1 MLKIDY
7 KKLLNELEILFP
19 NAGCE
24 LIYHNIY
31 ELTVAVMISAQ
42 TTDKKVNT
50 VTPKLFCKYP
60 DVYSLSKANVIE
72 VEQIIK
78 SIGLAKTK
86 ASNMIKFANIVVNE
100 FNGRIPS
107 SLEELTTLPGI
118 GRKTA
123 NVVLSE
129 GYKIQ
134 RIAVDTHVE
143 RTSKRLNLS
152 NIDSSVLQVEKDLM
166 DYFPEEKWHR
176 AHHLLLFF
184 GRYMCKSQNP
194 DCINCPFKQH
204 CIKQKS
210 VF

>member
-7 KKLLNELEILFP
+7 KELLDKLETLFP

-86 ASNMIKFANIVVNE
+86 ASNMINFANIVVNE

-107 SLEELTTLPGI
+107 SLEELICSLVKLLKTLLQ
-118 GRKTA
+118 R
-123 NVVLSE
+123 LS
-129 GYKIQ
+129 GLVPTGTKSTPSAPSSFISFKIRFFIYTPLLMRAV
-134 RIAVDTHVE
+134 RIA
-143 RTSKRLNLS
+143 LLS
-152 NIDSSVLQVEKDLM
+152 
-166 DYFPEEKWHR
+166 
-176 AHHLLLFF
+176 LLF
-184 GRYMCKSQNP
+184 GICSRVASSALSSCR
-194 DCINCPFKQH
+194 
-204 CIKQKS
+204 
-210 VF
+210 